1 MKVATK
7 VNLVRLTIAFCAIG
21 IFGIFILG
29 PHGKQTVEPER
40 ASRLTVQ
47 RAVRHDQS
55 KPLATATIDESEDA
69 PRDVKS
75 FALAPEEDEEEQ
87 TQRPTP
93 TPTPQFKPVTPAS
106 AAVEQKSQGTKPAAK
121 LLESFDGLGY
131 GFEGPQGVANLRNPS
146 DNTLAIGPDHVVQI
160 VNTRMAVFSK
170 KGKRFDRTGKI
181 LYGPVV
187 TRDRKSVV

>member
-21 IFGIFILG
+21 IFGIFIFA
-29 PHGKQTVEPER
+29 PAGKQTVQPER

-55 KPLATATIDESEDA
+55 KPLATATIGESEDA
-69 PRDVKS
+69 LRDVKP

-106 AAVEQKSQGTKPAAK
+106 AGRRAK
-121 LLESFDGLGY
+121 
-131 GFEGPQGVANLRNPS
+131 
-146 DNTLAIGPDHVVQI
+146 
-160 VNTRMAVFSK
+160 
-170 KGKRFDRTGKI
+170 
-181 LYGPVV
+181 V
-187 TRDRKSVV
+187 TRYKASGQTSRKLRRPWLWI

>member
-1 MKVATK
+1 MTSPSLSHQQPPPAESGHSPLNT
-7 VNLVRLTIAFCAIG
+7 
-21 IFGIFILG
+21 G
-29 PHGKQTVEPER
+29 PY
-40 ASRLTVQ
+40 S
-47 RAVRHDQS
+47 
-55 KPLATATIDESEDA
+55 
-69 PRDVKS
+69 
-75 FALAPEEDEEEQ
+75 LAPEDDDEQ

-93 TPTPQFKPVTPAS
+93 TPTPQMTPVTPAS

-121 LLESFDGLGY
+121 LVESFDGLGY

-146 DNTLAIGPDHVVQI
+146 DNTLAVGPDHVVQI

-187 TRDRKSVV
+187 TTGGVRRIWWTV